1 MNKIISILPLYK
13 VNDLFFDDEICVIFV
28 LVEEI
33 LYKERNYSN
42 YNTKMILNE
51 NNVKIRIFDLFHSIP
66 FLEVSD

>member
-13 VNDLFFDDEICVIFV
+13 VKDLFFDDEICVIFL

-33 LYKERNYSN
+33 VYKERNCSN

-51 NNVKIRIFDLFHSIP
+51 NKVKVRIFDLLHSVP
-66 FLEVSD
+66 FLEVGD